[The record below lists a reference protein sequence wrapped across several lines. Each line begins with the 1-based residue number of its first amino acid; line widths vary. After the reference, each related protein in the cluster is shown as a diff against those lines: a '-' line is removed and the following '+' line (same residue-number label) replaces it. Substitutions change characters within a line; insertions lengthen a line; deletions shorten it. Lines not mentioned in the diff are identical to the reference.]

1 MEYLGNGYNEQFN
14 QWYAEAMKVIKPE
27 ANITDNSVFNVS
39 IVVTKACNFACT
51 YCYMHGKRQE
61 RMSRGTAKKA
71 VDLLLSDKIN
81 GYIDPDKT
89 PCVILDFIG
98 GEPLLEIDL
107 IDYFIDYF
115 VYEAHR
121 LNHRWANEYSVS
133 MSSNGSLYHT
143 PKVQEAVRKYHGR
156 FNIAITIDGTK
167 ELHDA
172 CRKYPDGRGTY
183 DDVEKNVKLYLQQG
197 GHPSTKMTIAPEN
210 LDYLCEAS
218 LHLFGL
224 GYKWLYCNVQFE
236 DVWNPANATRLYYQ
250 LKKLAD
256 CMIDGELYKNHYNS
270 MFDETIGIP
279 LGDEDNTNW
288 CGGDG
293 KMLAIGPDGRLYPCL
308 RYMDYCFS
316 TPGREPLCIGNVDD
330 GININDPRIAE
341 LKCITRRSQS
351 TDECFYCP
359 VAKGCNWCSA
369 YNYDIYGTANKRT
382 TFHCIMQKAR
392 VLANV
397 YYWNKL
403 YRKLG
408 MTKRFPHHMPD
419 EWALQI
425 IEPQEI
431 ELLKEISK
439 EG

>member
-1 MEYLGNGYNEQFN
+1 MKYLDNGYSEQFN
-14 QWYAEAMKVIKPE
+14 QWYAEAMNVIKPQ
-27 ANITDNSVFNVS
+27 ANITDNSVLNVT
-39 IVVTKACNFACT
+39 IVVTKACNFACS
-51 YCYMHGKRQE
+51 YCYMHGKTPE
-61 RMSRGTAKKA
+61 RMTKETAKKA

-81 GYIDPDKT
+81 RYIDPDKT

-107 IDYFIDYF
+107 IDYFVDYF

-133 MSSNGSLYHT
+133 MSSNGSLYRT
-143 PKVQEAVRKYHGR
+143 PKVQETIQKYQGR

-167 ELHDA
+167 ELHNT
-172 CRKYPDGRGTY
+172 CRIYPDGKGTY
-183 DDVEKNVKLYLQQG
+183 DDVEASVKQYLQQG
-197 GHPSTKMTIAPEN
+197 GHKSTKMTIAPEN

-218 LHLFGL
+218 LHLFNMGF
-224 GYKWLYCNVQFE
+224 KWLYCNVQFE
-236 DVWNPANATRLYYQ
+236 DVWNAELATRLYYQ
-250 LKKLAD
+250 LKKLTNV
-256 CMIDGELYKNHYNS
+256 MIDNELYKNHYNS
-270 MFDETIGIP
+270 MFDETIGVP
-279 LGDEDNTNW
+279 LPETDDSNW

-293 KMLAIGPDGRLYPCL
+293 KMLAVGTDGRLYPCL

-316 TPGREPLCIGNVDD
+316 TKGRKPLCIGDVDN
-330 GININDPRIAE
+330 GINDNDPQIAE
-341 LKCITRRSQS
+341 LKSITRRSQS
-351 TDECFYCP
+351 TDECWSCP

-369 YNYDIYGTANKRT
+369 LNYDIYGTANKRT

-408 MTKRFPHHMPD
+408 MNKRFEHHMPD
-419 EWALQI
+419 KWALEI
-425 IEPQEI
+425 INQKEI
-431 ELLKEISK
+431 EMLKKLSE